1 MATATAETINT
12 LTENTTP
19 EEPVKESNLGSWIF
33 LLIAGIIEVGYA
45 ISVGGGEG
53 FTDVGWSISALIFFL
68 FTLFF
73 LSLALR
79 KIDVGIGYAV
89 WVGIGAVGAVIASAF
104 FFDEPVTFA
113 RIFWL
118 SIIIAGVVW
127 LKIADSPAL
136 SNAAV
141 SRSESSSGAVSGS

>member
-1 MATATAETINT
+1 MTTVTIDTPTSTTTETKND
-12 LTENTTP
+12 
-19 EEPVKESNLGSWIF
+19 SNFLSWVF
-33 LLIAGIIEVGYA
+33 LIIAGVIEVGYA
-45 ISVGGGEG
+45 ISVGGSQG
-53 FTDVGWSISALIFFL
+53 FTHTGWSISALIFFL

-104 FFDEPVTFA
+104 FFDEPVTFT

-118 SIIIAGVVW
+118 TIIIGGVVW
-127 LKIADSPAL
+127 LKIADTPEPQETAGETAEAT
-136 SNAAV
+136 N
-141 SRSESSSGAVSGS
+141 

>member
-1 MATATAETINT
+1 MTTVTIDTPTSTTTETKND
-12 LTENTTP
+12 
-19 EEPVKESNLGSWIF
+19 SNFLSWVF
-33 LLIAGIIEVGYA
+33 LIIAGVIEVGYA
-45 ISVGGGEG
+45 ISVGGSQG
-53 FTDVGWSISALIFFL
+53 FTHTGWSISALIFFL

-118 SIIIAGVVW
+118 TVIIGGVIW
-127 LKIADSPAL
+127 LKLADSPTLEAKAQAT
-136 SNAAV
+136 S
-141 SRSESSSGAVSGS
+141 

>member
-1 MATATAETINT
+1 MTTVTIDTPTSTTTETKND
-12 LTENTTP
+12 
-19 EEPVKESNLGSWIF
+19 SNFLSWVF
-33 LLIAGIIEVGYA
+33 LIIAGVIEVGYA
-45 ISVGGGEG
+45 ISVGGSQG
-53 FTDVGWSISALIFFL
+53 FTHTGWSISALIFFL

-104 FFDEPVTFA
+104 FFDEPVTFT

-118 SIIIAGVVW
+118 TIIIGGVVW
-127 LKIADSPAL
+127 LKIADTPEPQETAGETAQAT
-136 SNAAV
+136 N
-141 SRSESSSGAVSGS
+141 